1 MAHGSQRITTA
12 TASPREQH
20 LRSAEKTARE
30 SDRAEG
36 VELGAI
42 CAAVAWSGVYSLH
55 ALCVFYFIAAG
66 KIYAFIPTTVV
77 LAWEMDSYIRTVPTK
92 YFNDIAIVHFV
103 FAALHAAFLLQPL
116 ARRVC
121 VRVLPRR
128 LSSLA
133 GLPPS
138 QRHRL
143 LSVRS
148 LLRGSA
154 RGVLR
159 CITVF
164 SVQSEYFEVVFVLR
178 EILEVVRQSL
188 QAYQM
193 SIHIPRLLLNR
204 VFVTLLVLNCWST
217 LVVHHV
223 VNGKSE
229 QRLLCLLADLL
240 LDFVVSMGIPIVLS
254 VTYIQKFD
262 VKLRRFPYEFAYIDK
277 WFVNYINEMPII
289 MLGSWTD
296 AISRLIFSVS
306 LLVGLND
313 IKTLIHHRSSN
324 SVAPSA
330 STATSTALTAPQR
343 VSTSASAKKSAQAHR
358 LVVWGHL
365 FMAVYG
371 LAILVIHL
379 YAELGDPPNACVIPV
394 RPWLTLDQ
402 GCALIEF
409 NCHPSVPNR
418 VSSSDA
424 TTMNRVLSILDA
436 PSLAQLSVRHCQDV
450 EIVSE
455 LQRFQNLLA
464 MKLYNVTVV
473 SWPSTAALHRDFHE
487 RLCIVYI
494 VYTTFPNDELPPG
507 LLSPSFPD
515 QLLDV
520 EFSFTRLRE
529 LPSNLHE
536 LWHKQMVLYFEFC
549 GLDQFPSVLL
559 DMQPLELFIGGNK
572 FETLPVELFYIADF
586 DLFAVGATPLTA
598 FPASVDPERLKG
610 PGRIRF
616 ERTNI
621 SELPSWMDEV
631 FLADRKLY
639 AGETPLCASITSE
652 DPNFRWLSEVNCV
665 QIRVPRYPFAVEIRE
680 DERWS

>member
-12 TASPREQH
+12 TAGPREQH

-178 EILEVVRQSL
+178 EIIEVVLQSL

-240 LDFVVSMGIPIVLS
+240 HEQPTRRVTSAAHRSEKSMFLDNDEADAHATWHTHGHDRELEDARDRDSRATHGRRVTSYDELACAKLDLTIARERPRATRSDLEDVVM
-254 VTYIQKFD
+254 T
-262 VKLRRFPYEFAYIDK
+262 
-277 WFVNYINEMPII
+277 
-289 MLGSWTD
+289 
-296 AISRLIFSVS
+296 
-306 LLVGLND
+306 
-313 IKTLIHHRSSN
+313 IKTRFRHTRGVPRRVCAAKREPRMPTLGAI
-324 SVAPSA
+324 
-330 STATSTALTAPQR
+330 APQPR
-343 VSTSASAKKSAQAHR
+343 TASSCD
-358 LVVWGHL
+358 
-365 FMAVYG
+365 
-371 LAILVIHL
+371 LA
-379 YAELGDPPNACVIPV
+379 A
-394 RPWLTLDQ
+394 DQ
-402 GCALIEF
+402 
-409 NCHPSVPNR
+409 H
-418 VSSSDA
+418 
-424 TTMNRVLSILDA
+424 
-436 PSLAQLSVRHCQDV
+436 
-450 EIVSE
+450 
-455 LQRFQNLLA
+455 
-464 MKLYNVTVV
+464 
-473 SWPSTAALHRDFHE
+473 
-487 RLCIVYI
+487 
-494 VYTTFPNDELPPG
+494 
-507 LLSPSFPD
+507 
-515 QLLDV
+515 
-520 EFSFTRLRE
+520 
-529 LPSNLHE
+529 
-536 LWHKQMVLYFEFC
+536 
-549 GLDQFPSVLL
+549 
-559 DMQPLELFIGGNK
+559 DMR
-572 FETLPVELFYIADF
+572 
-586 DLFAVGATPLTA
+586 
-598 FPASVDPERLKG
+598 SR
-610 PGRIRF
+610 
-616 ERTNI
+616 
-621 SELPSWMDEV
+621 
-631 FLADRKLY
+631 
-639 AGETPLCASITSE
+639 C
-652 DPNFRWLSEVNCV
+652 
-665 QIRVPRYPFAVEIRE
+665 
-680 DERWS
+680 